1 MAKIPDRQF
10 FEAEVL
16 RLMDKLYGRALRLTR
31 NPADAEDLVADA
43 VAKGWNKRNE
53 LRDPQCFEAWIFR
66 ILTNAFLS
74 AWRHR
79 GPAKFEAREEPQAPG
94 DGEKFSLFERLHQP
108 FLLWW
113 SSPEQ
118 EFLNDLLREDL
129 EKALDDL
136 PDEFR
141 IVVVLVMVQ
150 GYSYTEAA
158 GLLRLPV
165 GTVRSRLSRGRGLLQ
180 RALWEQ
186 ANEAG
191 LKTEQE
197 ASRRLWQRNEP

>member
-79 GPAKFEAREEPQAPG
+79 GPAKFEAREEPQPPC

-150 GYSYTEAA
+150 GYSYTEPA
-158 GLLRLPV
+158 GLLCLPV

-197 ASRRLWQRNEP
+197 ASRKLWQRNEP